1 MRLRNS
7 RGELLL
13 MCCQSTFGSPLGPP
27 GRQVGL
33 RRTPELSSHELLL
46 VTRWGRVW
54 FRTTPRICSMNW
66 SIRSGVPTLPRL
78 GGFYPADQPT
88 VASIRTLRGAARCP
102 RLICA
107 YALPQPS
114 RPSSTAS
121 APRPIPIYPSR
132 SDGVAIRHRWL
143 PGANRGGAKRKRQ
156 EKRGVVRNHTPLLY
170 GAAVCGA
177 LPTRSA
183 GTRPTASPGTLA
195 AQLTAAHGY
204 AHSPF
209 RPRRSSALLP
219 SYS

>member
-1 MRLRNS
+1 M
-7 RGELLL
+7 
-13 MCCQSTFGSPLGPP
+13 
-27 GRQVGL
+27 
-33 RRTPELSSHELLL
+33 
-46 VTRWGRVW
+46 W

-66 SIRSGVPTLPRL
+66 SIRSGVPTLTRRSLPRL

-156 EKRGVVRNHTPLLY
+156 EKKGCGSEPHPS
-170 GAAVCGA
+170 AVWRRCLRCPA
-177 LPTRSA
+177 YSFCKNSA
-183 GTRPTASPGTLA
+183 NSFSRDA
-195 AQLTAAHGY
+195 
-204 AHSPF
+204 
-209 RPRRSSALLP
+209 RRSTDSGTWIRTFARPSASKLSVAAFLFLTVNVWGFA
-219 SYS
+219 ST